1 MISTTTPARHN
12 RPLWVVVL
20 LFLLA
25 CASLSLLATLRRP
38 KRPSTPTLSKLAER
52 IKQEHPEWHI
62 VSTARNGDLSWGFYV
77 CNQPRERSE
86 LQWLPLQSEQVTR
99 WRGVVLVAQTR
110 NKPYDDWGEYG
121 RNIGLYMIFGDPKLL
136 RPIESM
142 LE

>member
-1 MISTTTPARHN
+1 MRSTTTPARPN
-12 RPLWVVVL
+12 CPLWVVVL

-38 KRPSTPTLSKLAER
+38 QRPSTPTLSQLAER

-62 VSTARNGDLSWGFYV
+62 ASMARNGDLSWGFYV
-77 CNQPRERSE
+77 CDQPRETSD
-86 LQWLPLQSEQVTR
+86 LQWLPLQSEQATR
-99 WRGVVLVAQTR
+99 WRGVVFVAQAR
-110 NKPYDDWGEYG
+110 NKLHDDWGEHG